1 MEAVQGDSDAMLE
14 RIALVEDMR
23 TEWEQTEVLRSLL
36 LQAPS
41 LSLVELDEVIRVCVS
56 PSFRSLDTKYKTD
69 YAEARVF
76 CSGPSACDVSL
87 LVFLSLDLQ
96 LFAIDRLES
105 YLHEEGPVAPI
116 LITSQPG
123 CGKSTLMAYW

>member
-1 MEAVQGDSDAMLE
+1 MVSNLVFAVFFFFFYVG
-14 RIALVEDMR
+14 LVLM
-23 TEWEQTEVLRSLL
+23 
-36 LQAPS
+36 
-41 LSLVELDEVIRVCVS
+41 
-56 PSFRSLDTKYKTD
+56 
-69 YAEARVF
+69 ARVF
-76 CSGPSACDVSL
+76 YSGPSECDIIFF
-87 LVFLSLDLQ
+87 VFGFLQ

>member
-1 MEAVQGDSDAMLE
+1 M
-14 RIALVEDMR
+14 
-23 TEWEQTEVLRSLL
+23 
-36 LQAPS
+36 
-41 LSLVELDEVIRVCVS
+41 
-56 PSFRSLDTKYKTD
+56 
-69 YAEARVF
+69 F
-76 CSGPSACDVSL
+76 CSGLYREKVHVM
-87 LVFLSLDLQ
+87 LVVLSLDLQ

>member
-1 MEAVQGDSDAMLE
+1 M
-14 RIALVEDMR
+14 
-23 TEWEQTEVLRSLL
+23 
-36 LQAPS
+36 
-41 LSLVELDEVIRVCVS
+41 
-56 PSFRSLDTKYKTD
+56 FY
-69 YAEARVF
+69 
-76 CSGPSACDVSL
+76 SGPSKCDIIFFVFG
-87 LVFLSLDLQ
+87 FLSLNLQ

>member
-1 MEAVQGDSDAMLE
+1 M
-14 RIALVEDMR
+14 
-23 TEWEQTEVLRSLL
+23 
-36 LQAPS
+36 
-41 LSLVELDEVIRVCVS
+41 
-56 PSFRSLDTKYKTD
+56 
-69 YAEARVF
+69 F
-76 CSGPSACDVSL
+76 CSGLYREKAHVM
-87 LVFLSLDLQ
+87 LVVLSLDLQ

>member
-1 MEAVQGDSDAMLE
+1 M
-14 RIALVEDMR
+14 
-23 TEWEQTEVLRSLL
+23 
-36 LQAPS
+36 
-41 LSLVELDEVIRVCVS
+41 
-56 PSFRSLDTKYKTD
+56 
-69 YAEARVF
+69 F
-76 CSGPSACDVSL
+76 CSGLSREKVHVM
-87 LVFLSLDLQ
+87 LVVLSMDLQ

>member
-1 MEAVQGDSDAMLE
+1 M
-14 RIALVEDMR
+14 
-23 TEWEQTEVLRSLL
+23 
-36 LQAPS
+36 
-41 LSLVELDEVIRVCVS
+41 
-56 PSFRSLDTKYKTD
+56 
-69 YAEARVF
+69 F
-76 CSGPSACDVSL
+76 CSGLSREKVHVM
-87 LVFLSLDLQ
+87 LVVLSLDLQ